1 MAQIIAA
8 LVMMSCV
15 VVFWRSQTNQIES
28 SKYCLDDNENIN
40 NDSEQTLE
48 IKVKDSIVSIQNA
61 KLKPKIFST
70 KLSSRIKAKSN
81 PKFVKKNSKLIVK
94 TSSGKL
100 EGKQL
105 KVFGSTIYAFIGIP
119 YAEPPIGELRF
130 SAPKP
135 GNKLL
140 AREAII

>member
-8 LVMMSCV
+8 FVMMSCV
-15 VVFWRSQTNQIES
+15 VVFWRSQTNKIES
-28 SKYCLDDNENIN
+28 SKYCLDDNQDIN
-40 NDSEQTLE
+40 NNSDLE
-48 IKVKDSIVSIQNA
+48 IKVKDSIISIQNA
-61 KLKPKIFST
+61 KLKPKIFSI
-70 KLSSRIKAKSN
+70 KSSAKIKAKSDA
-81 PKFVKKNSKLIVK
+81 KFDKKNSKLIVK
-94 TSSGKL
+94 TLSGKL

-135 GNKLL
+135 GNNVF
-140 AREAII
+140 